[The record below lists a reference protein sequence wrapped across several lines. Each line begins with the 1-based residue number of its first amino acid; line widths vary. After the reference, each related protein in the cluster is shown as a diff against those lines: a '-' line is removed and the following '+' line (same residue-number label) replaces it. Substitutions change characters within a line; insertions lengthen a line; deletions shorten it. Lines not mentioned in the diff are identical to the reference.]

1 MEVSGKKLRNY
12 CKPCEKRKA
21 TTYSDGSCLQC
32 EEYMCQICF
41 DTHKQWKLNQEH
53 KLVASVVA
61 TSNRK
66 TPEFDKC
73 TTHLN
78 EDIKFVCPE
87 HGQVG
92 CGDCMI
98 FSHKPCKVEYILE
111 HIDEYKD
118 SKEFKM
124 LQKEIETYDSDAKTI
139 SGSIKRNK
147 DYIKD
152 VNKKFALDVNIFRD
166 EMIAHI
172 MKLSDAMLK
181 YGDDIMAADMKK
193 IENLEEENK
202 RLVDET
208 NGMRDTL
215 QTEVDQPYKLFIS
228 SLSYR
233 QNVHLVRDQ
242 LESIKAN
249 NTIETYDFMPD
260 CNLEQLL
267 ETCKQLG
274 ELLKPNESG
283 AALREKTVKAN
294 TATPMTKD
302 QCSQTN
308 QSLLDRQLVCKNL
321 IIDGDLISCAVKAK
335 DDCGLFIDKH
345 TISYGD
351 SFEIEIV
358 SIDRGGGIAIGVV
371 PDNYPNNLLPGLGI
385 DSCGYHSNG
394 KVFRGS
400 KSGKK
405 IGDAWKVGDRIKCT
419 VRLYFDGAMGMGT
432 WVTFYHNGNYV
443 GFSRINLNTKY

>member
-1 MEVSGKKLRNY
+1 MEVSGKRLRNY

-41 DTHKQWKLNQEH
+41 DTHKQWKSNQEH

-73 TTHLN
+73 TKHLN

-87 HGQVG
+87 HDQVG

-111 HIDEYKD
+111 HIDGYKD

-124 LQKEIETYDSDAKTI
+124 LQKEIETYDSEAKTI

-152 VNKKFALDVNIFRD
+152 VNKKFALDVIIFRD

-172 MKLSDAMLK
+172 TKLSDAMLK

-215 QTEVDQPYKLFIS
+215 QSEVDQLYKLFIS
-228 SLSYR
+228 SLSYK
-233 QNVHLVRDQ
+233 QNLHLVRDQ
-242 LESIKAN
+242 LERIKAN
-249 NTIETYDFMPD
+249 NKIETYDFMPD
-260 CNLEQLL
+260 LNLEHLMK
-267 ETCKQLG
+267 TCKQLG
-274 ELLKPNESG
+274 VLHKSNESVV
-283 AALREKTVKAN
+283 ALREESVKAN
-294 TATPMTKD
+294 KATPVAEALCSPKD
-302 QCSQTN
+302 QP
-308 QSLLDRQLVCKNL
+308 LLDRELVCKNL
-321 IIDGDLISCAVKAK
+321 IIDGDFISYDEKAK
-335 DDCGLFIDKH
+335 GGLGYFIDKNALK
-345 TISYGD
+345 TKEK
-351 SFEIEIV
+351 FEIV
-358 SIDRGGGIAIGVV
+358 VLSIGRDGGLAVGVV
-371 PDNYPNNLLPGLGI
+371 PDDYANDLLPGLG
-385 DSCGYHSNG
+385 DESYGYHSDG
-394 KVFRGS
+394 KCVFIALLL
-400 KSGKK
+400 KYT
-405 IGDAWKVGDRIKCT
+405 I
-419 VRLYFDGAMGMGT
+419 
-432 WVTFYHNGNYV
+432 TFA
-443 GFSRINLNTKY
+443 F